1 MFKVVDSAVPIACW
15 SCSIGHNDSTLF
27 CPHCSKIQPPP
38 GGDYFSVFGLHPK
51 LNLDL
56 PALEHEFHRLS
67 RKLHPDRFARSEENE
82 KQWSLADT
90 ALLNDAYRTLKD
102 PLRRTEY
109 LLKLEGAEIGEEH
122 IGKERKDTSRAPAD
136 LLEEVF
142 ELNMQLEEMRAA
154 RTAGA
159 TDSALHSSDE
169 DLSLHPSEQRSL
181 IGDPEPLGTSELQV
195 SLEQAKRKFDVL
207 LEAVDEDLRDAW
219 QAWDSGDA
227 ATRLSSQKR
236 MVALLDRRRYISN
249 LVRDVNEVLGA

>member
-1 MFKVVDSAVPIACW
+1 MFKMIDSAVPVACW

-38 GGDYFSVFGLHPK
+38 GGDYFSVFGLEPK

-56 PALEHEFHRLS
+56 AELEHEFHRLS
-67 RKLHPDRFARSEENE
+67 RKLHPDRFARALENE
-82 KQWSLADT
+82 KEWSLADT

-109 LLKLEGAEIGEEH
+109 LLKLQGAEIGEENA
-122 IGKERKDTSRAPAD
+122 GKDRKDPSRVPVD

-154 RTAGA
+154 RKMGEE
-159 TDSALHSSDE
+159 DSGLE
-169 DLSLHPSEQRSL
+169 TSL
-181 IGDPEPLGTSELQV
+181 T
-195 SLEQAKRKFDVL
+195 QAKEKFDGL
-207 LEAVDEDLRDAW
+207 LAAVDEDLRDEW
-219 QAWDSGDA
+219 QAWDEGGA
-227 ATRLSSQKR
+227 AARGAAQRR
-236 MVALLDRRRYISN
+236 MVALLDRRRYLSN

>member
-1 MFKVVDSAVPIACW
+1 MLKVLDSAVPVACW

-38 GGDYFSVFGLHPK
+38 GGDYFSVFGLEPR

-56 PALEHEFHRLS
+56 SALEHEFHRLS
-67 RKLHPDRFARSEENE
+67 RKLHPDRFARALDNE

-109 LLKLEGAEIGEEH
+109 LLKLLGAKLAADDERKEGKSEGAP
-122 IGKERKDTSRAPAD
+122 DD

-142 ELNMQLEEMRAA
+142 ELNMQMEEMRAA
-154 RTAGA
+154 RA
-159 TDSALHSSDE
+159 TGE
-169 DLSLHPSEQRSL
+169 T
-181 IGDPEPLGTSELQV
+181 DPGLQV
-195 SLEQAKRKFDVL
+195 SLEQAKRKFDQL
-207 LEAVDEDLRDAW
+207 LEAVDEDLRGEW
-219 QAWDSGDA
+219 NLWDEGDA
-227 ATRLSSQKR
+227 GARASAQRR
-236 MVALLDRRRYISN
+236 MVALLDRRRYLSN